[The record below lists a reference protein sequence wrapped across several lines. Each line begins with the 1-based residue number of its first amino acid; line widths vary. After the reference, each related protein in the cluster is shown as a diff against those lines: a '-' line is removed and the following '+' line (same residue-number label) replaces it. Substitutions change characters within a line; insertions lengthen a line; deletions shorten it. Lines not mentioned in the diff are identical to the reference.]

1 MGKKKKKLSR
11 GWRIVRNL
19 TVVLICL
26 YALWARAGYPLPTA
40 ELEYRRL
47 ERQYMLPPSEIQG
60 VFQDE
65 GMKGLVIGTRGDQ
78 VIVRDTVGPVL
89 SFWPR
94 QETGPTLVPRRFTH
108 FDSWAAAVDVPEG
121 TASARLALEVNCWYT
136 FTFQSGGG
144 AHLSYQADR
153 GGPEDWEDGPPQ
165 YWEKHFLVQ
174 GERLKQ
180 GAFLF
185 RLWEWDGASSDELE
199 QLLKR
204 AAMECVGSWDTYQ
217 EDRARAGM
225 KVELE
230 AVFYDAAGAELDRAA
245 LCTPEQG

>member
-1 MGKKKKKLSR
+1 MSKKKKSLPR

-19 TVVLICL
+19 AVALVCL

-47 ERQYMLPPSEIQG
+47 ERQYMLPRAEIQG

-65 GMKGLVIGTRGDQ
+65 GMKGVVIGTRGDQ

-108 FDSWAAAVDVPEG
+108 FDSWVAAVDVPEG
-121 TASARLALEVNCWYT
+121 TASAQLALKVSCWYT
-136 FTFQSGGG
+136 YVQSGDGG
-144 AHLSYQADR
+144 HLSYRADR

-165 YWEKHFLVQ
+165 YWEREYLFQ
-174 GERLKQ
+174 GERLRQ

-185 RLWEWDGASSDELE
+185 RWEERWIPADSVEWLLE
-199 QLLKR
+199 R
-204 AAMECVGSWDTYQ
+204 VAMECVGSWNAYR
-217 EDRARAGM
+217 EDSAGRGAA
-225 KVELE
+225 VEME
-230 AVFYDAAGAELDRAA
+230 AVFYDAVGGELARAE